1 MNMTT
6 KANNSCDNKSI
17 EKIIRIDKYAR
28 RGSGT
33 AHKDKVKEIVGL
45 LTNNKKSYAD
55 NPSKFK
61 ITDKK

>member
-6 KANNSCDNKSI
+6 KTDNSCGNKSI
-17 EKIIRIDKYAR
+17 EKIIKIDKYAR

-33 AHKDKVKEIVGL
+33 VHKEKVKEIVGL
-45 LTNNKKSYAD
+45 LNNSKKSYAD